1 MDRFCTRTIHEL
13 RSLMDQGA
21 CEPRALLQEL
31 LEQIERLNPTLHAY
45 VTVDAG
51 RLRQQLEQRL
61 RQGPRGTLLGI
72 PITVKDNLCVQGEE
86 TTCASRILRNFRPP
100 YTAGAIERLTQA
112 GAIIVPRANMDE
124 FAFGSS
130 TESSAYGVTRNP
142 WDLERV
148 PGGSSGGSAC
158 AVAADAA
165 IAALG
170 TDTGGSIRQPAA
182 FCGVV
187 GLKPTYGRVS
197 RYGLIA
203 FASSLDCIGPITKDV
218 RDCALLLSVIAGHD
232 PNDSTSAPVEV
243 PDYVAAMRKPV
254 KGLRFGV
261 PKEYFI
267 EEGIEPDVKAALE
280 ESCRVLERLG
290 MQRVSVSLPH
300 TSYAVATYYVVATA
314 EASSNLARYDG
325 VQYGSRATED
335 SRLKTQDSRDA
346 SNFEPRTSNLLDM
359 YMRTRAEGFGAEA
372 KRRIILGTYVL
383 SRGYY
388 DAYYLKGQKVRTL
401 IKRDFDEALA
411 RCDVLICPTSPTA
424 AFRIGE
430 KLDDPLQ
437 MYLSD
442 IFTIS
447 ANLAGVP
454 ALSIPCGLTAKGL
467 PIGMQLMAGPFRE
480 DTLLQAAYAYEQ
492 ATEWHRKKPACSAQQ
507 SAGSR
512 QKSEGKDV
520 RSDHE

>member
-1 MDRFCTRTIHEL
+1 MDRLCTRTIHEL
-13 RSLMDQGA
+13 RSLIDQGA

-45 VTVDAG
+45 ITVDAE
-51 RLRQQLEQRL
+51 RLRRQLEQRL
-61 RQGPRGTLLGI
+61 RQGPRGKLFGI

-100 YTAGAIERLTQA
+100 YAASAIERLTQA

-218 RDCALLLSVIAGHD
+218 RDCALLLSVLAGHD
-232 PNDSTSAPVEV
+232 PKDSTCAPVEV
-243 PDYVAAMRKPV
+243 PDYVAAMQKPV
-254 KGLRFGV
+254 KGLRVGV
-261 PKEYFI
+261 PKEYLI
-267 EEGIEPDVKAALE
+267 ESGIEPDVKAALE
-280 ESCRVLERLG
+280 ASCRVLEQLG

-325 VQYGSRATED
+325 VRYGTRATTS
-335 SRLKTQDSRDA
+335 SRLKVEGSRET
-346 SNFEPRTSNLLDM
+346 SNLEPRTSNQDSELMQM
-359 YMRTRAEGFGAEA
+359 YMRTRADGFGTEA

-388 DAYYLKGQKVRTL
+388 DAYYLKGLKVRTL
-401 IKRDFDEALA
+401 IKRDFDEALTH
-411 RCDVLICPTSPTA
+411 CDVLICPTSPTA

-442 IFTIS
+442 IFTIPV
-447 ANLAGVP
+447 NLAGLP
-454 ALSIPCGLTAKGL
+454 AVSIPVKNVDGL
-467 PIGMQLMAGPFRE
+467 PIGFQLIGKHWHEADILGVG
-480 DTLLQAAYAYEQ
+480 QYYE
-492 ATEWHRKKPACSAQQ
+492 KL
-507 SAGSR
+507 
-512 QKSEGKDV
+512 
-520 RSDHE
+520 

>member
-1 MDRFCTRTIHEL
+1 MDRLCTRTIHEL

-21 CEPRALLQEL
+21 CDPQALLEEL

-45 VTVDAG
+45 ITVDAE
-51 RLRQQLEQRL
+51 RLRQRLEQRL
-61 RQGPRGTLLGI
+61 RQGPRGKLFGI

-100 YTAGAIERLTQA
+100 YTASAVERLCQA

-218 RDCALLLSVIAGHD
+218 HDCALLLSVLAGYD
-232 PNDSTSAPVEV
+232 PKDSTCAPVEV
-243 PDYVAAMRKPV
+243 PDYVAAMQQPV
-254 KGLRFGV
+254 QGLRFGV
-261 PKEYFI
+261 PNEYLI
-267 EEGIEPDVKAALE
+267 EAGIEPDVKAALE
-280 ESCRVLERLG
+280 ESCRALEQLG

-300 TSYAVATYYVVATA
+300 TSSAVATYYVVATA

-325 VQYGSRATED
+325 VRYGARAATD
-335 SRLKTQDSRDA
+335 GGS
-346 SNFEPRTSNLLDM
+346 LLDM
-359 YMRTRAEGFGAEA
+359 YQRTRADGFGTEA

-388 DAYYLKGQKVRTL
+388 DAYYLKGLKVRTL
-401 IKRDFDEALA
+401 IKRDFDEALTH
-411 RCDVLICPTSPTA
+411 CDVLICPTSPTA

-447 ANLAGVP
+447 ANLAGIP
-454 ALSIPCGLTAKGL
+454 ALSMPCGLTTKGL

-480 DTLLQAAYAYEQ
+480 ETLLQAAYAYEQ
-492 ATEWHRKKPACSAQQ
+492 ATEWHRRKPDLRPQTSDF
-507 SAGSR
+507 R
-512 QKSEGKDV
+512 TGKEVGGVTDV
-520 RSDHE
+520 